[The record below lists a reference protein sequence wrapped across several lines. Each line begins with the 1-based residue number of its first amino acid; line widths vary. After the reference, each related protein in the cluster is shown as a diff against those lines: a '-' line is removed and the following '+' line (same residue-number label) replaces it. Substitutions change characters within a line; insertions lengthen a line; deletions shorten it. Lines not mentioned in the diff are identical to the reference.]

1 MDIRQLK
8 TFRTIADT
16 GSFTKAAQL
25 LGYTQSTI
33 SSQIKQLENTLG
45 APVFIYE
52 HRHLNLTMTGQRL
65 LPLTEHLLHDFQAI
79 EALTTTTH
87 LTGNLRIAAPES
99 LTVYQLAPLIRKF
112 RQQYPDIQLQLT
124 NATCRFNQQQLMA
137 GEADIALMLWPQLT
151 TTTLIDHDLGPVAM
165 SLVTS
170 PDNDADFIIN
180 EPDCSYRNQF
190 ENYLW
195 EACQLRPTIM
205 ELWSI
210 AAIKPMV
217 SSNLGYSYL
226 PTMSVQAELTKKTLR
241 SVAIP
246 LDNQIH
252 AHLLTRKSQAQQ
264 PLIAAFTTMALTM
277 FN

>member
-1 MDIRQLK
+1 
-8 TFRTIADT
+8 
-16 GSFTKAAQL
+16 
-25 LGYTQSTI
+25 
-33 SSQIKQLENTLG
+33 
-45 APVFIYE
+45 
-52 HRHLNLTMTGQRL
+52 MTGQRL

-79 EALTTTTH
+79 EALTTTTK
-87 LTGNLRIAAPES
+87 LTGTLRIAAPES
-99 LTVYQLAPLIRKF
+99 LTVYQLAPVIRKF
-112 RQQYPDIQLQLT
+112 RQQYPDVQLQLT
-124 NATCRFNQQQLMA
+124 NATCRFNQQKLMA
-137 GEADIALMLWPQLT
+137 GEADIAFMLWPQLT
-151 TTTLIDHDLGPVAM
+151 TTTLIDHDLGAVAM

-170 PDNDADFIIN
+170 PDNDADFATLVRQTKLPFIIN

-195 EACQLRPTIM
+195 QACQLRPTIM

-226 PTMSVQAELTKKTLR
+226 PTMSVQAELTSQTLR
-241 SVAIP
+241 AVPAP

-264 PLIAAFTTMALTM
+264 PLIAAFTTMALTT